1 MWSLY
6 KATFE
11 KHKKIYGTSKNQTVI
26 PLHCQLF
33 LVLNYHLRIQCLEPL
48 KLNAPSYLFAHHPKT
63 RVLYVHI
70 YIYVYGSALQA
81 LQGLCVPSG
90 KTVTVKM
97 STKLKAAVSHCV
109 TKGTVTGYSLCFKV
123 VISEGEWFEHVK
135 KSRDKYK
142 YCSTGPAHGS
152 NMLIA
157 EISGMELRNEGCCFP
172 ATTWRIAWESKS
184 CLEYPSQ
191 HLLSPVIFQGSPL
204 GHLG

>member
-1 MWSLY
+1 MPWAFKVKCPILSVC
-6 KATFE
+6 
-11 KHKKIYGTSKNQTVI
+11 TSPKNTCI
-26 PLHCQLF
+26 IRA
-33 LVLNYHLRIQCLEPL
+33 Y
-48 KLNAPSYLFAHHPKT
+48 
-63 RVLYVHI
+63 I